1 MKTRIK
7 ITESQYKEIFLNEN
21 KNVISEQ
28 ALSIVSKIIDRL
40 PRTLITKPL
49 SLSPQ
54 NITKIRK
61 AFKIADNVTLNTIE
75 DVLKTAL
82 QGGDKLTSTQIKT
95 LFGIDSLV
103 QPLIKVL
110 ENDPTITK
118 LLKLRQTA
126 LNISV
131 DHPSV
136 KKIDDILTKY
146 IPTEYID
153 DVVETSGVE
162 GISKEYMKTA
172 ASKYTTAEMKK
183 IFDQIKNHQDLI
195 TWMEKNNENL
205 LSLTKSSNS
214 VNLLSPQSRELWY
227 KISKDVKKYLPLLEK
242 TNDDLLKI
250 LSNDDID
257 ANLFKKKLL
266 SSTPGKTKQF
276 FLDLYNTPFGSSY
289 IGKKLIGGFLILS
302 SITILGYSGKKL
314 IDFVSFVN
322 SKNEDELSSET
333 STSVEE
339 KKPEPNIFE
348 KSLEGFDKWFM
359 TQKGKMEL
367 EDGKDFLEQYIK
379 FKNDLNVT
387 LDNNTISVEDP
398 KGLIDGSN
406 EETYYD
412 FEYDGKSFKL
422 KS

>member
-1 MKTRIK
+1 
-7 ITESQYKEIFLNEN
+7 
-21 KNVISEQ
+21 
-28 ALSIVSKIIDRL
+28 
-40 PRTLITKPL
+40 
-49 SLSPQ
+49 
-54 NITKIRK
+54 
-61 AFKIADNVTLNTIE
+61 
-75 DVLKTAL
+75 
-82 QGGDKLTSTQIKT
+82 
-95 LFGIDSLV
+95 
-103 QPLIKVL
+103 
-110 ENDPTITK
+110 
-118 LLKLRQTA
+118 
-126 LNISV
+126 
-131 DHPSV
+131 
-136 KKIDDILTKY
+136 
-146 IPTEYID
+146 
-153 DVVETSGVE
+153 
-162 GISKEYMKTA
+162 
-172 ASKYTTAEMKK
+172 MKK